1 LVRGGVVV
9 GLGAGDQC
17 RYVFVFSDR
26 ATVEEGVPSSN
37 KQACLSGGNKLKW
50 KAVWLAKRR
59 KGGRYETIVVW
70 KDRGGEKTRV
80 LNLPYQWNTRKGRE
94 SSQIHVAR
102 RVL

>member
-1 LVRGGVVV
+1 VSLVRGGVVV

-50 KAVWLAKRR
+50 KAVWLAKGR
-59 KGGRYETIVVW
+59 KGGRYERRLW
-70 KDRGGEKTRV
+70 YGKTEGV
-80 LNLPYQWNTRKGRE
+80 
-94 SSQIHVAR
+94 R
-102 RVL
+102 RHEY